1 MLALQVSGGQIH
13 VVSDHVHGGVARPT
27 FHILLGKEGLKASKD
42 VVVPLGSFLRKVLA
56 FTEGRK
62 GLKLVGEVPLL
73 LLMNL

>member
-1 MLALQVSGGQIH
+1 MPTLEVSGDKID
-13 VVSDHVHGGVARPT
+13 VVADHVHGGVARPT

-62 GLKLVGEVPLL
+62 GLKLVGKVLL
-73 LLMNL
+73 LLLIDL